1 MWSPT
6 APSTLRRRL
15 LRRTGSCGFLRKH
28 VNGRGSTGPSLTKHS
43 ERRIVSPNYKKE
55 ATMSVMCSL
64 AVCKAQA
71 GMCGHEKVML
81 SVAMLAAIGL
91 GAYFLI
97 S

>member
-1 MWSPT
+1 M
-6 APSTLRRRL
+6 
-15 LRRTGSCGFLRKH
+15 
-28 VNGRGSTGPSLTKHS
+28 TKHS
-43 ERRIVSPNYKKE
+43 ERRIVSPKPKKE

-81 SVAMLAAIGL
+81 SVAALAALGL

-97 S
+97 G